1 MQYIKKIPS
10 NLFLNFYTKNISNIY
25 IMDFNL
31 IKKKNSNILLNVFNA
46 NHEYYFKNWIAEK
59 MLEKVF
65 RLDLVNIWLDV

>member
-10 NLFLNFYTKNISNIY
+10 NLFLNFYAKNISNIY

-31 IKKKNSNILLNVFNA
+31 IKKNSNILLNVFNA
-46 NHEYYFKNWIAEK
+46 NHEYYLKNWIEK